1 MAHLNELADDLR
13 AYLENLLQK
22 KQTIGD
28 LRPTSPTIWITN
40 RATPLSTSYRQT
52 HAQLNPLIRTY
63 WEFIL
68 SLLVEPLYL
77 CVA

>member
-52 HAQLNPLIRTY
+52 HAQL
-63 WEFIL
+63 
-68 SLLVEPLYL
+68 
-77 CVA
+77 

>member
-28 LRPTSPTIWITN
+28 LRPTSPTI
-40 RATPLSTSYRQT
+40 
-52 HAQLNPLIRTY
+52 
-63 WEFIL
+63 
-68 SLLVEPLYL
+68 
-77 CVA
+77 